1 MILPKTRLKNQ
12 LALINAFSKILI
24 ITLAVFLIPRVVRT
38 ISINEMDNQLIKKLD
53 QVYELIEDRGIEE
66 FISADEMDMGFGS
79 YNILKEEYISI
90 EGTTD
95 TVLSEYIDNSERII
109 EEELYDYRVI
119 SAVIQYDEDY
129 YLIEIGKSV
138 NSILSFE
145 TKLNRFAF
153 YLLLGLLTLTIIF
166 DLSVTQII
174 LRPFD
179 QLIQKL
185 TASNHPTTFDYSSV
199 NTSTTD
205 FRYLE
210 ESIHSLMQRIEDAF
224 QNEREFIGNISHEIL
239 TPISIIRSKLDN
251 FVNTTEL
258 SDQELIR
265 IIESKMTLGR
275 LTKLVRTL
283 LLMSRIEN
291 QEYLLNEKLNINSL
305 LNEVVNEMS
314 ERFEIK
320 DLNVYIDNSYSDIRI
335 KGNQDLMHILFY
347 NLITNSVKY
356 TAEGG
361 SIRISAQHLNDHAEI
376 SISDTGCGIAS
387 VDLPHI
393 FSRFKKFKEGE
404 NNFGLGLSLV
414 KRIADYHQ
422 IQIEVESEIDKGSCF
437 KLIFK

>member
-1 MILPKTRLKNQ
+1 MILPKTKLKNQ
-12 LALINAFSKILI
+12 LALINAFSKVLI
-24 ITLAVFLIPRVVRT
+24 IALAVFLIPRLVRT
-38 ISINEMDNQLIKKLD
+38 ISINEMDNQLIEKLD
-53 QVYELIEDRGIEE
+53 QVYELIEERGIEE

-95 TVLSEYIDNSERII
+95 TVLTEYIDNSERII

-145 TKLNRFAF
+145 AKLNRFAF

-185 TASNHPTTFDYSSV
+185 KKSNHPTTFDYTSV
-199 NTSTTD
+199 NASTTD

-210 ESIHSLMQRIEDAF
+210 ESIHSLMHRIEDAF

-291 QEYLLNEKLNINSL
+291 QEYLLNEKLSINSL
-305 LNEVVNEMS
+305 LNDVVKEMS

-320 DLNVYIDNSYSDIRI
+320 DLNEC
-335 KGNQDLMHILFY
+335 KG
-347 NLITNSVKY
+347 
-356 TAEGG
+356 
-361 SIRISAQHLNDHAEI
+361 
-376 SISDTGCGIAS
+376 
-387 VDLPHI
+387 
-393 FSRFKKFKEGE
+393 
-404 NNFGLGLSLV
+404 
-414 KRIADYHQ
+414 
-422 IQIEVESEIDKGSCF
+422 
-437 KLIFK
+437 